1 VRDLSR
7 ALRRPTR
14 FGKVSPFATV
24 PSELILNEAGA
35 GPLAGIKV
43 LELGTLIAGPL
54 CSRMLGDFGAEVI
67 KIEAPESGDQL
78 RQWRKMY
85 QGTSLWWYTQAR
97 NKKSVTLNLR
107 SPEGQEIVRK
117 LAAEADVVVENFRPG
132 ALEKWNIGWPQLSAV
147 NPRLVMVRLS
157 GFGQDG
163 PYRDRPGFGV
173 VAESM
178 GGMRYV
184 TGYPDRPPVRLG
196 ISIGDSIAALH
207 GVIGAMMALHQRNV
221 NGGKGQYVDVALYEA
236 VFNMMESLIPE
247 FDVLGFKRE
256 RAGNEL
262 PGITPSNTYPTRDG
276 KFVIIGANNDSI
288 FKRLMTAMGRGD
300 LANDATLATNDGRA
314 PRARE
319 LDYAIETWTREHD
332 LDALLDALERAEVPS
347 GRVYDA
353 EDIVNDPHY
362 AARKM
367 LEQWKLP
374 DGTPMKIPGI
384 VPKLSVTP
392 GETRWLGPKLGEHNA
407 EVLTRLGYDDSQQ
420 EALKA
425 RGVI

>member
-1 VRDLSR
+1 MS
-7 ALRRPTR
+7 
-14 FGKVSPFATV
+14 K
-24 PSELILNEAGA
+24 
-35 GPLAGIKV
+35 GPLSGVKV

-54 CSRMLGDFGAEVI
+54 CARMLGDFGAEVV
-67 KIEAPESGDQL
+67 KIEAPEGGDQL

-85 QGTSLWWYTQAR
+85 GGTSLWWYVQAR

-107 SPEGQEIVRK
+107 DAEGQEIVRK
-117 LAAEADVVVENFRPG
+117 LAREADIVIENFRPG

-173 VAESM
+173 VAEAM

-207 GVIGAMMALHQRNV
+207 GVIGAMMALHNRNA
-221 NGGKGQYVDVALYEA
+221 NGGTGQYVDVALYEA
-236 VFNMMESLIPE
+236 VFNMMESFIPE

-276 KFVIIGANNDSI
+276 RFVIIGANNDSI
-288 FKRLMTAMGRGD
+288 FKRLMKEMGRDD
-300 LANDATLATNDGRA
+300 LANDPELATNAGRA

-319 LDYAIETWTREHD
+319 LDAAIESWTREHD
-332 LDALLDALERAEVPS
+332 FAAVMAALERAEVPS
-347 GRVYDA
+347 GRVYDP
-353 EDIVNDPHY
+353 EDIVNDAHY
-362 AARKM
+362 AARKVI
-367 LEQWKLP
+367 EQWRLP
-374 DGTPMKIPGI
+374 DGKPMKIPGI
-384 VPKLSVTP
+384 VPKLSETP
-392 GETRWLGPKLGEHNA
+392 GETRWLGPKLGEHTA
-407 EVLTRLGYDDSQQ
+407 EVLAALGYDAAAQA
-420 EALKA
+420 ELRR

>member
-1 VRDLSR
+1 VD
-7 ALRRPTR
+7 
-14 FGKVSPFATV
+14 VS
-24 PSELILNEAGA
+24 EGNA
-35 GPLAGIKV
+35 GPLAGVKV

-54 CSRMLGDFGAEVI
+54 CARMLGDFGAEVI
-67 KIEAPESGDQL
+67 KIEAPEGGDQL

-85 QGTSLWWYTQAR
+85 EGTSLWWYVQAR

-107 SPEGQEIVRK
+107 SSEGQEIVRK
-117 LAAEADVVVENFRPG
+117 LAAEADIVIENFRPG

-147 NPRLVMVRLS
+147 NPGLVMVRLS

-173 VAESM
+173 VGESM

-207 GVIGAMMALHQRNV
+207 GVIGAMMALHNRTA

-262 PGITPSNTYPTRDG
+262 PGITPSNTYPTRDR

-288 FKRLMTAMGRGD
+288 FKRLMNVMGRSD
-300 LANDATLATNDGRA
+300 LADDPALATNAGRA

-319 LDYAIETWTREHD
+319 LDAAIETWTREHE
-332 LDALLDALERAEVPS
+332 LDALLQALERADVPS

-353 EDIVNDPHY
+353 EDIVNDAHY
-362 AARKM
+362 AARKVI
-367 LEQWKLP
+367 EQWKLP
-374 DGTPMKIPGI
+374 DGTAMKIPGI
-384 VPKLSVTP
+384 VPKLSDTP
-392 GETRWLGPKLGEHNA
+392 GETRWLGPKLGEHTSEILA
-407 EVLTRLGYDDSQQ
+407 QLGYDDERQQ
-420 EALKA
+420 YL
-425 RGVI
+425 RQTGVI

>member
-1 VRDLSR
+1 V
-7 ALRRPTR
+7 A
-14 FGKVSPFATV
+14 
-24 PSELILNEAGA
+24 EASG
-35 GPLAGIKV
+35 GPLAGVKV

-54 CSRMLGDFGAEVI
+54 CARMLGDFGAEVI
-67 KIEAPESGDQL
+67 KVEAPKGGDQL

-85 QGTSLWWYTQAR
+85 QGTSLWWYVQAR
-97 NKKSVTLNLR
+97 NKKSLTINLR
-107 SPEGQEIVRK
+107 DPQGQEIVRK
-117 LAAEADVVVENFRPG
+117 LARDADIVIENFRPG
-132 ALEKWNIGWPQLSAV
+132 ALEKWNIGWPQLSAE

-173 VAESM
+173 VGEAM

-207 GVIGAMMALHQRNV
+207 GVIGAMMALHQRNA
-221 NGGKGQYVDVALYEA
+221 NGGRGQYVDVALYEA
-236 VFNMMESLIPE
+236 VFNMMESFIPE

-256 RAGNEL
+256 RAGNAL

-288 FKRLMTAMGRGD
+288 FKRLMSAMARSD
-300 LANDATLATNDGRA
+300 LANDPELATNAGRT

-319 LDYAIETWTREHD
+319 LDTAIEAWTREHD
-332 LDALLDALERAEVPS
+332 LAEVLDALERAEVPS
-347 GRVYDA
+347 GRVYDP
-353 EDIVNDPHY
+353 EDMVNDAHY
-362 AARKM
+362 AARKVI
-367 LEQWKLP
+367 EQWHLP
-374 DGTPMKIPGI
+374 DGKPMKIPGI
-384 VPKLSVTP
+384 VPKLSDTP
-392 GETRWLGPKLGEHNA
+392 GKTRWLGPQLGEHTA
-407 EVLTRLGYDDSQQ
+407 EILTGLGYD
-420 EALKA
+420 EAAQRRLKE

>member
-1 VRDLSR
+1 MLSE
-7 ALRRPTR
+7 
-14 FGKVSPFATV
+14 
-24 PSELILNEAGA
+24 PSA
-35 GPLAGIKV
+35 GPLSSVKV
-43 LELGTLIAGPL
+43 IELGTLIAGPL
-54 CSRMLGDFGAEVI
+54 CGRMLADFGAEVI
-67 KIEAPESGDQL
+67 KIEAPEGGDQI

-85 QGTSLWWYTQAR
+85 EGTSLWWYVQAR

-107 SPEGQEIVRK
+107 APEGQEIVRK
-117 LAAEADVVVENFRPG
+117 LAAEADIVVENFRPG
-132 ALEKWNIGWPQLSAV
+132 ALERWNIGWPQLSAI
-147 NPRLVMVRLS
+147 NPGLVMVRLS
-157 GFGQDG
+157 GFGQEG

-184 TGYPDRPPVRLG
+184 TGYPDQPPVRLG

-207 GVIGAMMALHQRNV
+207 GVIGAMMALHHRNV
-221 NGGKGQYVDVALYEA
+221 NDGKGQFVDVALYEA

-288 FKRLMTAMGRGD
+288 FRRLMTVMGRDD
-300 LANDATLATNDGRA
+300 LANDSALATNAGRA

-319 LDYAIETWTREHD
+319 LDRAIEAWTREHD
-332 LDALLDALERAEVPS
+332 LGTLLDALERAEVPS

-353 EDIVNDPHY
+353 EDIVNDTHY
-362 AARKM
+362 AARRM
-367 LEQWKLP
+367 IEQWKLP
-374 DGTPMKIPGI
+374 NGTPMKIPGV
-384 VPKLSVTP
+384 VPRLSDTP
-392 GETRWLGPKLGEHNA
+392 GETRWLGPKLGEHTA
-407 EVLTRLGYDDSQQ
+407 EVLTRLGYSDAQQ
-420 EALKA
+420 QALKA
-425 RGVI
+425 GGVI